1 MWWHRHQQEA
11 KELLAIERAEELR
24 VIEVRR
30 RREAMRSADEAPQA
44 VDEAQRAA
52 TVAEFLAWQQRAQ
65 QAAVEVLEERTMLWW
80 HRHMQD
86 WSARIDAL
94 GKVASSVESESAAES
109 AS

>member
-1 MWWHRHQQEA
+1 MPVESPWVQQA
-11 KELLAIERAEELR
+11 AAESPR
-24 VIEVRR
+24 GR
-30 RREAMRSADEAPQA
+30 QA
-44 VDEAQRAA
+44 VDEAQRVA
-52 TVAEFLAWQQRAQ
+52 TEAEFLAWQQRAQ